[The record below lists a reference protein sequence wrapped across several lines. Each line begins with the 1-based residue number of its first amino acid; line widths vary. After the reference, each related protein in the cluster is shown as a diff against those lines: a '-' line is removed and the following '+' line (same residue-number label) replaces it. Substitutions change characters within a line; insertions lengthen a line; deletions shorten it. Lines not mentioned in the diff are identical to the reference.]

1 MNRDRRKHKGR
12 SERGS
17 FFAWPREVAESI
29 AYVTASAHGKAL
41 LNDLCF
47 QFRGSNNGD
56 LSAAWAIMKVRGWKS
71 RDTLTR
77 ALAELLERGL
87 IEKTRQGGRH
97 RCSLYALTWL
107 PINECCGKL
116 DVSAT
121 RVPSGLWK
129 QPKPMPEQK
138 NGNTVGV
145 SHWPGR
151 RVNPRST
158 AAQLTRQ
165 AC

>member
-1 MNRDRRKHKGR
+1 MTRDRRKHKGR
-12 SERGS
+12 SDRGS
-17 FFAWPREVAESI
+17 FFAWPRDVGESA
-29 AYVTASAHGKAL
+29 AYVALSAHGRML

-56 LSAAWAIMKVRGWKS
+56 LSAAWAILKPRGWKS

-77 ALAELLERGL
+77 ALAELLELGL

-97 RCSLYALTWL
+97 CCSLYALTWL
-107 PINECCGKL
+107 PIDHCGGKL
-116 DVSAT
+116 EVSAT

-129 QPKPMPEQK
+129 QPKPMPAQK

-151 RVNPRST
+151 RVNSRLT